1 MEKASENISYFIIA
15 TTLVILICVI
25 GLVSLLLLSRNR
37 RLKHVND
44 VLKLNA
50 DFQKELDTTKH
61 EVMEQVFSDVSGE
74 LHDNVGQTLTLAVLN
89 INRMKDDESGLVN
102 ETREIIRQ
110 AMQEIR
116 EVSHMLSSDYWN
128 KFDLRESIQTLE
140 MQLIRLKSMR
150 TDFTFVEEFPN
161 LGKEQEVIIFRVIQE
176 LINNSLK
183 HSKAN
188 MILLNIDYKEDCL
201 IINYHDNGIG
211 ISDTSVSSNGIGMSS
226 IKSRMNLVNAKW
238 DIKSNK
244 ENGFQFLATIPINTI
259 TK

>member
-1 MEKASENISYFIIA
+1 MEKSSQEIIFFIAVI
-15 TTLVILICVI
+15 TFVILLFV
-25 GLVSLLLLSRNR
+25 LALFSLLLISRNR
-37 RLKHVND
+37 RLKFKND
-44 VLKLNA
+44 TIKITA
-50 DFQKELDTTKH
+50 EFQKTIDTTKH

-140 MQLIRLKSMR
+140 MQLIRLKSIR
-150 TDFTFVEEFPN
+150 TDFTFVAEFPN
-161 LGKEQEVIIFRVIQE
+161 LGKEQEIIIFRVIQE
-176 LINNSLK
+176 LINNTLK

-188 MILLNIDYKEDCL
+188 MIRLNIDYKEDCL

-211 ISDTSVSSNGIGMSS
+211 ISNTSVSSNGIGMSS